1 MDIEVIG
8 EDKLKARKPYV
19 CDMCGKEI
27 SVGESY
33 IKTFCKDHDSGKI
46 ITNRLHERCED
57 LVGLY
62 NRIHGAI
69 PDDMSFRE
77 VGEWV
82 QEEYCPTCLE
92 SGGLTCNGDIFTC
105 KGF

>member
-33 IKTFCKDHDSGKI
+33 IKTFCKDHDSGKT

-57 LVGLY
+57 L
-62 NRIHGAI
+62 N
-69 PDDMSFRE
+69 F
-77 VGEWV
+77 
-82 QEEYCPTCLE
+82 
-92 SGGLTCNGDIFTC
+92 SGKPACR
-105 KGF
+105 KGRGYG